1 MSRKEDFWLQGAQLG
16 QSHAKD
22 HKLSE
27 RRQFMTTTTRLDHPL
42 WWLSIKGVVI
52 HPFQQNRRV
61 VLSPWCNHRSS
72 VNKHVAWQV
81 FRPPYQQVP
90 PFLPKLHASGILCWF
105 WYSQSTYVA
114 NSMFLVGVFLLT
126 KVLLVSSQLSLMF
139 PSHGDSERNPCLP
152 NPCHNEGQ
160 CTVSGSSFDCS
171 CSIGWKG
178 ERCEGRY

>member
-1 MSRKEDFWLQGAQLG
+1 M
-16 QSHAKD
+16 
-22 HKLSE
+22 
-27 RRQFMTTTTRLDHPL
+27 
-42 WWLSIKGVVI
+42 
-52 HPFQQNRRV
+52 
-61 VLSPWCNHRSS
+61 
-72 VNKHVAWQV
+72 NKHVAGQV

-90 PFLPKLHASGILCWF
+90 SSLAKLHASGILCWF
-105 WYSQSTYVA
+105 WYSKCTYVA

-126 KVLLVSSQLSLMF
+126 KVLLVSAQFSLMF

-152 NPCHNEGQ
+152 NPCHNDAQ